1 MIYSQ
6 LFDRLSAGRTVRAGV
21 IGVGHYATA
30 VVTQSMVVERLAV
43 PAVADLNIE
52 AARTAYR
59 RAGLAE
65 EDIVT
70 CDSRAAALA
79 AIEAGKRAVVA
90 DAMLLMDLPLDVIV
104 ESTGSPEAGARHGA
118 AAIRSGKHLAMVSK
132 EPDSTIG
139 PLLKRMAESAGVVYT
154 PVDGDQHG
162 LLMGLVD
169 WVRALGLEVLCGG
182 KARDAE
188 FIYDAGQG
196 VVSNGRQMVVLEPEE
211 RDILDPIAPGTVR
224 ETVASRRAAFE
235 PLGRIGGYDVTE
247 MAIAANATGLLPDVD
262 DLYCPAVRIA
272 EMPEVLCPAEDGGLL
287 GRRGAIETVTCLRRA
302 DEAGLGGGVFV
313 VVSCENDYSRM
324 ILTTKGLIP
333 NSRDTAALIFR
344 PYHLCGVETPMSL
357 LVAGLLGLP
366 TGARDYRQRVDIV
379 ARAREDLA
387 AGDVIPNDHDPRL
400 DYLLLPA
407 QAVRDGAPL
416 PLHMAT
422 GHPLR
427 MDVPAGTIIRREMV
441 QAPAES
447 ALWSLRAELDET
459 FGLP

>member
-1 MIYSQ
+1 
-6 LFDRLSAGRTVRAGV
+6 
-21 IGVGHYATA
+21 
-30 VVTQSMVVERLAV
+30 
-43 PAVADLNIE
+43 
-52 AARTAYR
+52 
-59 RAGLAE
+59 
-65 EDIVT
+65 
-70 CDSRAAALA
+70 
-79 AIEAGKRAVVA
+79 
-90 DAMLLMDLPLDVIV
+90 
-104 ESTGSPEAGARHGA
+104 
-118 AAIRSGKHLAMVSK
+118 
-132 EPDSTIG
+132 
-139 PLLKRMAESAGVVYT
+139 VYT